1 LVVGKFN
8 KEFQTIFEGKKT
20 GKYYQD
26 EVMRLTIKL
35 EHPIPM
41 HLMERFICLQAQKI
55 ASAGSLFASGCRK

>member
-1 LVVGKFN
+1 LGNLIKNF
-8 KEFQTIFEGKKT
+8 KQFSEGKKT